1 MPRGVPSDMA
11 GPRSSNGG
19 PAVAAS
25 PGPGVDDGASEASTA
40 WNCCGG
46 VTVQHICIRCEEE
59 TTIEDS
65 VPQNPDKPFEK
76 RKCRRCG
83 ATDRGLQRMFKGNK
97 QKKQEWVKKPHPQKV
112 DA

>member
-1 MPRGVPSDMA
+1 MT
-11 GPRSSNGG
+11 GPRTSNGG
-19 PAVAAS
+19 LAVAAS
-25 PGPGVDDGASEASTA
+25 SGLGVDDGASEASTA

-59 TTIEDS
+59 TTIEDI
-65 VPQNPDKPFEK
+65 VPQNTDKPFEK

-83 ATDRGLQRMFKGNK
+83 ATDRCLQRMFKGNK
-97 QKKQEWVKKPHPQKV
+97 QNKQEWVKKPHPQKV

>member
-1 MPRGVPSDMA
+1 MPSDMPRGVPSDMA

-19 PAVAAS
+19 LAVAAS
-25 PGPGVDDGASEASTA
+25 PGLGVDDGASEASTA
-40 WNCCGG
+40 NICGG

-76 RKCRRCG
+76 RKCRR
-83 ATDRGLQRMFKGNK
+83 
-97 QKKQEWVKKPHPQKV
+97 
-112 DA
+112 